1 MTTDVERRYFCNCTG
16 KPIELIPVETEE
28 EEVFDLICQR
38 CGASPSSDPKHTISY
53 QDVVYDD

>member
-28 EEVFDLICQR
+28 EGTLDLICQH
-38 CGASPSSDPKHTISY
+38 CGASPSSDPKHTISFK
-53 QDVVYDD
+53 DVAYDD